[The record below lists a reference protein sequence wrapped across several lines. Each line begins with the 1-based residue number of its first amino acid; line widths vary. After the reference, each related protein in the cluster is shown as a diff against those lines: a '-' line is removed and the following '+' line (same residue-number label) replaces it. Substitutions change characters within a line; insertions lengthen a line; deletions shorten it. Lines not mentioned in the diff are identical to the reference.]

1 MSSFSINTKIFFG
14 KNSTNE
20 VFSFLSSINLN
31 KLAFVIDSNLRE
43 VVAFNNLIEEF
54 ESIGKGIYRVEYID
68 ANEEP
73 TYDYL
78 DQVAEKFRDEVPDV
92 LLGVG
97 GGTILDLTKGIGILL
112 KNPGKAIEYRG
123 MDLVKKIGVPVVCY
137 PSTAGT
143 GSEVTHTAS
152 FIDAKSKTKLGIN
165 GRNVAPICG
174 VIYPELTFTCP
185 KKVTMGSG
193 LDAMLHA
200 IEAVSARTATPLTSM
215 LGSKAFSILYSNFRK
230 VISEPNNY
238 NAREGM
244 LLGSYYAG
252 IAMMNAGGGPA
263 SGISYPLGVHY
274 GVPHGIAGGIFLP
287 HVFDYNVNNE
297 YLGYAEVYDQ
307 LPDAEHNL
315 DIKEKS
321 IDFLKK
327 VDLLYSD
334 ICVPKKLSDW
344 GWHDIDSDILTNLT
358 IEQRKANLDLN
369 PVAFGRLQTYELIN
383 KIV

>member
-14 KNSTNE
+14 KNSTDD
-20 VFSFLSSINLN
+20 INKYLDSLGIKKLQLIIDKSLKNSEILN
-31 KLAFVIDSNLRE
+31 LLIGQYKQYGKMVINP
-43 VVAFNNLIEEF
+43 A
-54 ESIGKGIYRVEYID
+54 YID
-68 ANEEP
+68 ATKEP

-78 DQVAEKFRDEVPDV
+78 DSLVDMFRDGNFEVII
-92 LLGVG
+92 GIG
-97 GGTILDLTKGIGILL
+97 GGTILDIAKGIGILL
-112 KNPGKAIEYRG
+112 KNPGKAIGYRG
-123 MDLVKKIGVPVVCY
+123 MDLVTNKGIPVICY

-152 FIDAKSKTKLGIN
+152 FIDTESQTKLGIN
-165 GRNVAPICG
+165 GRYVAPLCG
-174 VIYPELTFTCP
+174 VLYPELTFSCP
-185 KKVTMGSG
+185 DRVTIGAG

-287 HVFDYNVNNE
+287 HVFEYNVNNE

-315 DIKEKS
+315 DMKEKS
-321 IDFLKK
+321 INFLKK

-383 KIV
+383 KVV

>member
-1 MSSFSINTKIFFG
+1 MSSFTINTKIFFG
-14 KNSTNE
+14 KNSTKE
-20 VFSFLSSINLN
+20 IFSFLSSINLN
-31 KLAFVIDSNLRE
+31 KLAFVVDSNLRE
-43 VVAFNNLIEEF
+43 VVAFNNLIKEF
-54 ESIGKGIYRVEYID
+54 EIIGKRIHRVEYID
-68 ANEEP
+68 AGEEP

-78 DQVAEKFRDEVPDV
+78 DQVTEEFRGEVPDV

-112 KNPGKAIEYRG
+112 KNPGKAIDYRG
-123 MDLVKKIGVPVVCY
+123 IDLVKKTGVPVVCY

-143 GSEVTHTAS
+143 GSEVTLTAS

-165 GRNVAPICG
+165 GHNVAPICG
-174 VIYPELTFTCP
+174 VIYPELTFSCP
-185 KKVTMGSG
+185 KKVTIGSG

-200 IEAVSARTATPLTSM
+200 IEAVSARNATPLTSM

-244 LLGSYYAG
+244 LFGSYYAG

-263 SGISYPLGVHY
+263 SGISYPLGVYY

-287 HVFDYNVNNE
+287 HVFEYNVNNE

-307 LPDAEHNL
+307 LPDAEPHL

-321 IDFLKK
+321 VDFLKK
-327 VDLLYSD
+327 IDLLYSD
-334 ICVPKKLSDW
+334 ICVPKRLSDW

-369 PVAFGRLQTYELIN
+369 PVAFGKLQAYELIN
-383 KIV
+383 KVV